1 MVPMADKEAG
11 KPVNQMRDELANKYN
26 FGGVDEPTIKAV
38 EDVYAAKEVVSAKI
52 NEQFDTV
59 PFPLLKLLEMD
70 TGNLWATIQDINF
83 ADSESFIS
91 DPDLDPS
98 HLPGIFDIF
107 SSLVTFETNTH
118 TDWLE
123 HPDLYNTM
131 TELFISIAEKSR
143 VDSRYCLLGRTIRHA
158 FDSHISSM
166 DIRKAR

>member
-1 MVPMADKEAG
+1 M
-11 KPVNQMRDELANKYN
+11 
-26 FGGVDEPTIKAV
+26 
-38 EDVYAAKEVVSAKI
+38 SAKI
-52 NEQFDTV
+52 NEQFNTV